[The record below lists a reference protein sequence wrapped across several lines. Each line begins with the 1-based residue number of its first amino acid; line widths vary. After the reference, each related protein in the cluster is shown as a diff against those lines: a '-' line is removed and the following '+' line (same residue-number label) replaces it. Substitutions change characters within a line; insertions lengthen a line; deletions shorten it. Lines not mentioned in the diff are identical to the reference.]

1 MEFLSEIK
9 IVMGDKKK
17 KSQKTSRDTEKG
29 WENIFIDTILVWGGI
44 GEDSFFSVFWF
55 YKRFSP

>member
-44 GEDSFFSVFWF
+44 GEDSFFFGVLIL
-55 YKRFSP
+55 